1 MRVRATKARISA
13 ASFHIDRLKLRQRA
27 AATWFRRSTLGSW
40 KQARSKRPL
49 IVLPT
54 VLLSTL
60 LGMGA
65 GMPQSAD
72 ASPRTLLESL
82 LGSEWASPPDDQEE
96 KERARVD
103 ADRPHL
109 PEASTTVGKGR
120 FVLESGYTFSQRG
133 STQAHSYP
141 EAILRAGVF
150 SDWFE
155 VRIGQNFITQDGS
168 VSDTYVGIKLALTE
182 QFGYL
187 PQVAII
193 PQMTIATESHSEVD
207 GRVLPGLNVDCSWEV
222 IKNRFDLELLIATN
236 RVREDVRGTDLEI
249 ATGLTAAV
257 NPWRNLEIFA
267 EWDAFYPV
275 HGQNRQETVGGLV
288 YFITKDIAVD
298 IRAGIGLN
306 RQARDFLAGTG
317 FVIRY

>member
-1 MRVRATKARISA
+1 MFGVVRSKSSRRSAR
-13 ASFHIDRLKLRQRA
+13 ASFRLLVVVA
-27 AATWFRRSTLGSW
+27 
-40 KQARSKRPL
+40 
-49 IVLPT
+49 T
-54 VLLSTL
+54 VLLSML
-60 LGMGA
+60 LPLVA
-65 GMPQSAD
+65 GTQSAD
-72 ASPRTLLESL
+72 AGPRTLLESL
-82 LGSEWASPPDDQEE
+82 LGSEWASHTDDREAEAQP
-96 KERARVD
+96 RVD

-120 FVLESGYTFSQRG
+120 LVLESGYTFSEKG
-133 STQAHSYP
+133 SVQTHSYP
-141 EAILRAGVF
+141 EAVLRAGVF

-155 VRIGQNFITQDGS
+155 LRIGQNFITQDGS

-182 QFGYL
+182 QFGYF

-222 IKNRFDLELLIATN
+222 IKNFFNVELLIATN
-236 RVREDVRGTDLEI
+236 RVRDDTRGTDLEI

-257 NPWRNLEIFA
+257 NPWRNLEVFA

-275 HGQNRQETVGGLV
+275 NSKNRQEAVSGLV

-317 FVIRY
+317 FVVRY

>member
-1 MRVRATKARISA
+1 
-13 ASFHIDRLKLRQRA
+13 
-27 AATWFRRSTLGSW
+27 
-40 KQARSKRPL
+40 
-49 IVLPT
+49 VLPT
-54 VLLSTL
+54 VLLSML
-60 LGMGA
+60 LGMVV

-72 ASPRTLLESL
+72 AGPRTLLESL
-82 LGSEWASPPDDQEE
+82 LGSEWASHTDDREAE
-96 KERARVD
+96 AERRVD

-109 PEASTTVGKGR
+109 PEASTTVGIGR
-120 FVLESGYTFSQRG
+120 LVLESGYTFSEKG
-133 STQAHSYP
+133 SVQTHSYP
-141 EAILRAGVF
+141 EAVLRAGVF

-155 VRIGQNFITQDGS
+155 LRIGQNFITQDGS

-182 QFGYL
+182 QFGFF

-222 IKNRFDLELLIATN
+222 IKNRFSVELLIATN
-236 RVREDVRGTDLEI
+236 RVRDDTRGTDLEI

-257 NPWRNLEIFA
+257 NPWRNLEVFA

-275 HGQNRQETVGGLV
+275 NSKNRQEAVSGLV

>member
-1 MRVRATKARISA
+1 MFGIDCSKSSRRPARTA
-13 ASFHIDRLKLRQRA
+13 F
-27 AATWFRRSTLGSW
+27 
-40 KQARSKRPL
+40 RPL
-49 IVLPT
+49 VVLPT
-54 VLLSTL
+54 VLLSML
-60 LGMGA
+60 LGTVVA
-65 GMPQSAD
+65 MPQSAD
-72 ASPRTLLESL
+72 AGPRTLLESL
-82 LGSEWASPPDDQEE
+82 LGSEWASHTDGRDAEE
-96 KERARVD
+96 PRVD

-120 FVLESGYTFSQRG
+120 LVLESGYTFSEKG
-133 STQAHSYP
+133 SVQTHSYP
-141 EAILRAGVF
+141 EGVLRAGVF

-155 VRIGQNFITQDGS
+155 LRIGQNFITQDGS

-182 QFGYL
+182 QLGYF

-222 IKNRFDLELLIATN
+222 IKNRFNVELLIATN
-236 RVREDVRGTDLEI
+236 RVRDDTRGTDLEI

-257 NPWRNLEIFA
+257 NPWRNLEVFA

-275 HGQNRQETVGGLV
+275 NSKNRQEAVSGLV

-317 FVIRY
+317 FVVRY

>member
-1 MRVRATKARISA
+1 MV
-13 ASFHIDRLKLRQRA
+13 
-27 AATWFRRSTLGSW
+27 
-40 KQARSKRPL
+40 
-49 IVLPT
+49 
-54 VLLSTL
+54 
-60 LGMGA
+60 A
-65 GMPQSAD
+65 GTPQSAD

-82 LGSEWASPPDDQEE
+82 LGSDWAAHTDDREAEE
-96 KERARVD
+96 ESRVD

-120 FVLESGYTFSQRG
+120 LVLESGYTFSEKG
-133 STQAHSYP
+133 SAQTHSYP
-141 EAILRAGVF
+141 ETILRAGAF

-155 VRIGQNFITQDGS
+155 LRIGQSFVTQDGS
-168 VSDTYVGIKLALTE
+168 VSNTYLGVKLALTE

-222 IKNRFDLELLIATN
+222 IKNRFDIELLIATN
-236 RVREDVRGTDLEI
+236 RVREDTRRTDLEI

-257 NPWRNLEIFA
+257 NLRPDLEIFA

-275 HGQNRQETVGGLV
+275 HGQDRQEAVGGLV
-288 YFITKDIAVD
+288 YFITKNMAVD

-306 RQARDFLAGTG
+306 TQAPDFLAGTG
-317 FVIRY
+317 FVVRY

>member
-1 MRVRATKARISA
+1 MFGISCSKSSRRSAR
-13 ASFHIDRLKLRQRA
+13 ASF
-27 AATWFRRSTLGSW
+27 
-40 KQARSKRPL
+40 RPL
-49 IVLPT
+49 VVLAT
-54 VLLSTL
+54 VFLSMLLVL
-60 LGMGA
+60 VV
-65 GMPQSAD
+65 QSAD
-72 ASPRTLLESL
+72 AGPRTLLESL
-82 LGSEWASPPDDQEE
+82 LGSEWASHADDREAGAE
-96 KERARVD
+96 PRVD

-120 FVLESGYTFSQRG
+120 LVLESGYTFGEKG
-133 STQAHSYP
+133 SVQTHSYP
-141 EAILRAGVF
+141 EAVLRAGVF

-155 VRIGQNFITQDGS
+155 LRVGQNFITQDGS

-182 QFGYL
+182 QFGYF

-193 PQMTIATESHSEVD
+193 PQMTIATESHSDVD

-222 IKNRFDLELLIATN
+222 IKNRFNLELLIATN
-236 RVREDVRGTDLEI
+236 RVRDDTRGTDLEI

-257 NPWRNLEIFA
+257 NLWPNLEVFA

-275 HGQNRQETVGGLV
+275 NSKNRQEAVSGLV
-288 YFITKDIAVD
+288 YFITKNIAVD

-317 FVIRY
+317 FVVRY